1 MTDNG
6 HVWVS
11 VSEAV
16 RLTGKS
22 ERTVRRW
29 MTGGR
34 LAVRDDAGTLVVGV
48 PPELVPDD
56 RQATAT
62 PDMPDMA
69 TKVAELEADVRRLQA
84 LLEQVTGERD
94 YLRSALAAS
103 LSTTAKLLPERS
115 GQRPWWRFWRRDAA
129 AG

>member
-6 HVWVS
+6 HIWVN

-29 MTGGR
+29 MTGGKVPTR
-34 LAVRDDAGTLVVGV
+34 DTLAGLEVGLTG
-48 PPELVPDD
+48 ELVKEGT
-56 RQATAT
+56 QATAT
-62 PDMPDMA
+62 PDTPDMT
-69 TKVAELEADVRRLQA
+69 TKVTELETSVRHLQA

-94 YLRSALAAS
+94 YLRQALATS
-103 LSTTAKLLPERS
+103 LTTQKLLPGADHS
-115 GQRPWWRFWRRDAA
+115 HPWWQFWRRT
-129 AG
+129 